1 MIDSVEVRR
10 GTYHD
15 SVRLMQASRALQ
27 QASGVEEA
35 LVAMATNLNH
45 ELLQGMGFDLAAI
58 GEAGPNDLIVAVR
71 AADDQAVAHARQVL
85 EEALV
90 VRAATD
96 SGMLSPPV
104 AHVVGSAAAGATL
117 ALISVPG
124 EHAFVEAMDALEHDL
139 DVMVF
144 SDNVPVAQEVLLKQT
159 AARLGR
165 LVMGPD
171 CGTAIVNG
179 VGLGFANVVQPG
191 PVGIVG
197 AAGTGIQQLC
207 CLLDDAG
214 VGVRNA
220 LGTGSHDLSSE
231 IGGSSTLRGL
241 AALDADPSTEVLI
254 VVSKPPAPEVATR
267 VRVAAAECR
276 TPTVLAFLGEESM
289 TLEGSVSDALGLLGM
304 EPPVYASW
312 PAATNDHRAG
322 ELRGLFSGGSLS
334 SEAGRLAAAALGPV
348 GNDEKASGHT
358 IIDYGEDEYTRGRAH
373 PMIDQRLRLQ
383 RLEAAAADPSVG
395 VILAD
400 VVLGYGAH
408 PDPASELAPVV
419 TGAVAGGV
427 AVVISLC
434 GSRGDPQDRDGQARL
449 LNEAGAS
456 VWLSNAAAAQHA
468 IALVQRGVQ

>member
-1 MIDSVEVRR
+1 M
-10 GTYHD
+10 
-15 SVRLMQASRALQ
+15 
-27 QASGVEEA
+27 
-35 LVAMATNLNH
+35 
-45 ELLQGMGFDLAAI
+45 LAA
-58 GEAGPNDLIVAVR
+58 P
-71 AADDQAVAHARQVL
+71 
-85 EEALV
+85 
-90 VRAATD
+90 T
-96 SGMLSPPV
+96 
-104 AHVVGSAAAGATL
+104 AHVVGSAADGATL

-139 DVMVF
+139 DVMIF
-144 SDNVPVAQEVLLKQT
+144 SDNVPVAQEVLLKQ
-159 AARLGR
+159 AAGRLGR

-220 LGTGSHDLSSE
+220 LGTGSHDLSTE
-231 IGGSSTLRGL
+231 VGGSSTLRGL

-254 VVSKPPAPEVATR
+254 VVSKPPAPEVAAR
-267 VRVAAAECR
+267 VRLAAEECA
-276 TPTVLAFLGEESM
+276 TPTVLAFLGEEGM
-289 TLEGSVSDALGLLGM
+289 TLEGSVSDALGLLGKA
-304 EPPVYASW
+304 PPVYASW
-312 PAATNDHRAG
+312 PAATDEHRAG
-322 ELRGLFSGGSLS
+322 TLRGLFSGGSLS
-334 SEAGRLAAAALGPV
+334 SEAGRLAAAALGQV
-348 GNDEKASGHT
+348 GNEEGVPGHT

-383 RLEAAAADPSVG
+383 RMAAAAADPSVG

-400 VVLGYGAH
+400 VVLGHGAH
-408 PDPASELAPVV
+408 PDPAAELAPVIA
-419 TGAVAGGV
+419 GAVAGGV

-434 GSRGDPQDRDGQARL
+434 GSKGDPQDRDRQARL

-456 VWLSNAAAAQHA
+456 VWLSNAAAAQQA
-468 IALVQRGVQ
+468 IALVGGGAR